1 MATYEKKILSGSTD
15 GRPILVAATASAGTT
30 IHTGSSTSTT
40 IHEVWLYASNPSNAQ
55 RTLTIQWGG
64 TTSPNDHFVLFLPPQ
79 SGLIVIAPGLILKGN
94 ATPLV
99 IRAFADSANQVNISG
114 YVNEIA

>member
-1 MATYEKKILSGSTD
+1 MATYEKKILSESTD

-64 TTSPNDHFVLFLPPQ
+64 TTSPNDHFVLFLPAQ

-99 IRAFADSANQVNISG
+99 IRAFADSANQLNISG